1 MSLLSPV
8 GYDDRMAL
16 TTIKVPVELRDRIST
31 DAKAHGVPTAV
42 LLRELL
48 DDWEH
53 RRRMAAVGQAFATLA
68 PEDEYW
74 DEVRAWDVIASGLAD
89 D

>member
-1 MSLLSPV
+1 
-8 GYDDRMAL
+8 MAL
-16 TTIKVPVELRDRIST
+16 TTIKVPVELRDRVST

-53 RRRMAAVGQAFATLA
+53 RQRMADVGQAFATLT

-74 DEVRAWDVIASGLAD
+74 DEVRAWDVITSGLAD